1 MINFI
6 VNIHELIMIVVT
18 ILSDMF
24 VVVVV
29 LPIVRLLVRMMW
41 VGVVQLFLPEHQ
53 TVRRFEVLPVFVR
66 IELRLDQPYNVED
79 TYQSEK
85 TEPDQ
90 RLRRHLRH
98 LLEISGVG

>member
-24 VVVVV
+24 VVVV